1 MECDKH
7 ISYYTIAHYD
17 RKTKHIVVDF
27 NQIIDTLERALEIAK
42 RNDYELAGIYKVDA
56 ELITQLKKDTSK

>member
-1 MECDKH
+1 MECDEH

-17 RKTKHIVVDF
+17 KKLKYIVVSF
-27 NQIIDTLERALEIAK
+27 NTMIDTLEEALEIAK

-56 ELITQLKKDTSK
+56 ELITQLKKETPK